1 MQIDSYPIKH
11 GTGIARRAD
20 VRRDQVAHVSI
31 RTGVPHAIARVALE
45 AENWDLAD
53 AIRAIRNERKGAN

>member
-1 MQIDSYPIKH
+1 MQIESYPIKH

-20 VRRDQVAHVSI
+20 VRRDQIAHVAI
-31 RTGVPHAIARVALE
+31 RTGVSHMSARIALE

-53 AIRAIRNERKGAN
+53 AIRSIRNERKEAH